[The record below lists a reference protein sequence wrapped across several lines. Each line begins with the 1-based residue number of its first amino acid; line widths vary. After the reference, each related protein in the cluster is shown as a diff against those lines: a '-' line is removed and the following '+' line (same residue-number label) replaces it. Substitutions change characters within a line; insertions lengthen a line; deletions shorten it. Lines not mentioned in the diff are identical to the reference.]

1 MVKNFCSK
9 FFSKNFLFLVFLSL
23 NSCAFLTTAAG
34 SLAGSL
40 GADII
45 NEKLDN
51 KIKKAQQC
59 GE

>member
-1 MVKNFCSK
+1 MTKNFCSK
-9 FFSKNFLFLVFLSL
+9 FFSKFFLLLVFLSL

-34 SLAGSL
+34 SLVGNV

-45 NEKLDN
+45 AEKLDN
-51 KIKKAQQC
+51 NIKKAKQC